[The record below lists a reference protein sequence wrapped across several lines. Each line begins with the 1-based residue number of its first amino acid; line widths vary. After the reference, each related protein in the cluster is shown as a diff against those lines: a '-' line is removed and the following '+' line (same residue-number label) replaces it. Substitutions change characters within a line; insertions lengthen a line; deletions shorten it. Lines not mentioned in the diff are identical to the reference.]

1 MRLMNDTYAHVW
13 DKKRINNL
21 MRSLIHRSLSYDAG
35 EILYICKLEID
46 SNDPNREKEVFLALR
61 RMNLNSPLMQ
71 WPYLALTTKSSI
83 GAILMVTPA
92 KIWDF
97 KTGKLYR

>member
-1 MRLMNDTYAHVW
+1 MRLMNDTYASIW
-13 DKKRINNL
+13 NKKRINL
-21 MRSLIHRSLSYDAG
+21 RMRSLINRSLSYDAA
-35 EILYICKLEID
+35 EILYICKLELI
-46 SNDPNREKEVFLALR
+46 SNDHDREKEVFLALR
-61 RMNLNSPLMQ
+61 RLHLESPLMQ

-92 KIWDF
+92 KVWDF